1 MTYRS
6 KTLAAWLA
14 LLLGALG
21 AHRFYLYGWRDRLA
35 WVYVPPTLLG
45 IWGVLRMRG
54 LGQDDH
60 LAWLLIP
67 LLGLALSAAML
78 AAIVLALTADEK
90 WATRHNPGHDV
101 VPSGWG
107 AVLAAMAALALGG
120 AVLMG
125 TIAFGLQ
132 KLFEWQLE
140 PPALPAEVQKSSR
153 LNP

>member
-1 MTYRS
+1 MVYRS

-14 LLLGALG
+14 LLLGCLG
-21 AHRFYLYGWRDRLA
+21 AHRFYLRGVADRLA
-35 WVYVPPTLLG
+35 WLYWPPTLLG
-45 IWGVLRMRG
+45 LWGVLRLRE

-60 LAWLLIP
+60 LAWALIP

-90 WATRHNPGHDV
+90 WDSRHNPGHEV
-101 VPSGWG
+101 VPTGWG
-107 AVLAAMAALALGG
+107 PVLAAIAALMVGG

-125 TIAFGLQ
+125 TIAFGIQ

-140 PPALPAEVQKSSR
+140 PAAQVQSTSR
-153 LNP
+153 LSP

>member
-1 MTYRS
+1 MPRRS

-14 LLLGALG
+14 VTVGALG
-21 AHRFYLYGWRDRLA
+21 AHRFYLFGPRDIRA
-35 WVYVPPTLLG
+35 WAYWPPTLLG
-45 IWGVLRMRG
+45 LWGVLRMRE

-67 LLGLALSAAML
+67 LLGLTLSAAML

-90 WATRHNPGHDV
+90 WAQRHNRGTEPV
-101 VPSGWG
+101 ASGWG
-107 AVLAAMAALALGG
+107 AVLAAIAGLALGG
-120 AVLMG
+120 VVLMG

-140 PPALPAEVQKSSR
+140 PPPAAVQKS
-153 LNP
+153 N

>member
-1 MTYRS
+1 VIHRS

-14 LLLGALG
+14 LLLGAFG
-21 AHRFYLYGWRDRLA
+21 AHRFYLYGWADRLA
-35 WVYVPPTLLG
+35 WLYLPPTLLG
-45 IWGVLRMRG
+45 LWGVWRMRE

-90 WATRHNPGHDV
+90 WAVRHNPGHEV
-101 VPSGWG
+101 VSTGWG
-107 AVLAAMAALALGG
+107 AVLAAIAALALGG

-140 PPALPAEVQKSSR
+140 PSPEPQKISW
-153 LNP
+153 LNQ

>member
-21 AHRFYLYGWRDRLA
+21 AHRFYLRGWRDALGWA
-35 WVYVPPTLLG
+35 YWPPTLLG
-45 IWGVLRMRG
+45 LWGVWRMRG

-67 LLGLALSAAML
+67 LLGLSLSTAML

-90 WATRHNPGHDV
+90 WAVRHNPGGEV

-107 AVLAAMAALALGG
+107 AVLAAIAALALGG

-140 PPALPAEVQKSSR
+140 PPAAQKISR
-153 LNP
+153 LTA

>member
-1 MTYRS
+1 MKYRS

-14 LLLGALG
+14 VLLGALG
-21 AHRFYLYGWRDRLA
+21 VHRFYLRGGRDALA
-35 WVYVPPTLLG
+35 WAYWPPTLLG
-45 IWGVLRMRG
+45 LWGVSRLRE

-67 LLGLALSAAML
+67 LLGLSLSAAML

-90 WATRHNPGHDV
+90 WAARHNPGHEV

-107 AVLAAMAALALGG
+107 AVLAAIAALALGG

-140 PPALPAEVQKSSR
+140 PPTQAPASQKISW
-153 LNP
+153 LNQ